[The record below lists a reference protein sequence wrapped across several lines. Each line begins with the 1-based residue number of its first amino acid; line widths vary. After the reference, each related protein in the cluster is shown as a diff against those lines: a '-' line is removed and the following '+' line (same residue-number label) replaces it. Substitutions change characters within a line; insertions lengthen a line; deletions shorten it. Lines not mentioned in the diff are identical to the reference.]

1 MTQPLHG
8 AELIDCARANGKQG
22 IEVAADLC
30 GYGHDLTK
38 FEQALNQAC
47 HDMGIEF
54 NTFTDLLKTP
64 EDRRALGLEIA
75 PDTPA
80 QL

>member
-1 MTQPLHG
+1 MTSPLHG

-30 GYGHDLTK
+30 GYGNNLAK
-38 FEQALNQAC
+38 FEQALTTAC
-47 HDMGIEF
+47 EEMGIEF
-54 NTFTDLLKTP
+54 NAFTDLLKTP
-64 EDRRALGLEIA
+64 DDRRALGLEIA
-75 PDTPA
+75 PDTPS